1 MSPYTTSSD
10 HSSASNE
17 LLKLAACC
25 PMRLAYVFAAGRQD
39 GRRDKRRF
47 RERCPCKLFLAA
59 HMLVV
64 LSVAQVVAAHIDRQ
78 VRAARSRV
86 HGVERYLRGELLE
99 RTVQSERT

>member
-1 MSPYTTSSD
+1 
-10 HSSASNE
+10 
-17 LLKLAACC
+17 
-25 PMRLAYVFAAGRQD
+25 
-39 GRRDKRRF
+39 
-47 RERCPCKLFLAA
+47 
-59 HMLVV
+59 MLVV